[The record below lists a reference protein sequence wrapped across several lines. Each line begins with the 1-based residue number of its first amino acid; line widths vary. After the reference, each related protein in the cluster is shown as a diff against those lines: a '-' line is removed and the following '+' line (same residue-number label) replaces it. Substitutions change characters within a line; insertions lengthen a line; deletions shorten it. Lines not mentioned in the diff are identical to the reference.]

1 MQIHVGGIGI
11 IPSPQLSMI
20 GVVDMEVPATS
31 SGDIS
36 SAMEDLTVDSKEVG
50 DGSSQTDTTHEALF
64 YVLPYLGLRELLTLE
79 TLSRRL
85 RDLIRGD
92 PLSWQQLLVDAPSNK
107 NFTNVELVK
116 LTSRAQGRLQ
126 SLSLVKCLK
135 ISEEVVEAVLVAN
148 PLVHKLGLAGCTGV
162 SAEAILR
169 MVKLQTDRRSPDFP
183 GLVQLRIQGLYGITT
198 EIYNSLL
205 AMMQPSEN
213 LSSAST
219 PQYFNRGET
228 SPPFDE
234 DRAIDIEICPKCGG
248 ARLVF
253 DCTRPTCQERRNNP
267 LYQCRGCYL
276 CIARCE
282 ECGMCIDTTEEEN
295 GETFCLESLCQ
306 SCWLQS
312 PKCSECNRAGCSY
325 HVSLSRKFEDGSFI
339 CDMCL
344 LNSTGPESD
353 E

>member
-1 MQIHVGGIGI
+1 MSLQIIPTEFNHLQSHGSIHVGGIGI

-116 LTSRAQGRLQ
+116 LTSRAQ
-126 SLSLVKCLK
+126 
-135 ISEEVVEAVLVAN
+135 
-148 PLVHKLGLAGCTGV
+148 
-162 SAEAILR
+162 
-169 MVKLQTDRRSPDFP
+169 DRRSPDFP

>member
-148 PLVHKLGLAGCTGV
+148 PLVHKVFTAWATSVICNL
-162 SAEAILR
+162 EYF
-169 MVKLQTDRRSPDFP
+169 LQ
-183 GLVQLRIQGLYGITT
+183 RIRFLI
-198 EIYNSLL
+198 
-205 AMMQPSEN
+205 
-213 LSSAST
+213 
-219 PQYFNRGET
+219 
-228 SPPFDE
+228 
-234 DRAIDIEICPKCGG
+234 
-248 ARLVF
+248 
-253 DCTRPTCQERRNNP
+253 
-267 LYQCRGCYL
+267 
-276 CIARCE
+276 
-282 ECGMCIDTTEEEN
+282 
-295 GETFCLESLCQ
+295 
-306 SCWLQS
+306 
-312 PKCSECNRAGCSY
+312 
-325 HVSLSRKFEDGSFI
+325 
-339 CDMCL
+339 
-344 LNSTGPESD
+344 
-353 E
+353 